1 MIIAVPQLLFLS
13 KSAVACKFQ
22 DLTQILGEQAHTCVF
37 FNLECWFVLRSV
49 HNMACK
55 FQYLTQILGE
65 QAHTLFFALECWC
78 VFRAR
83 YVKCITAPSYCFLV
97 GVVADYWR
105 RNGGKIYII
114 YF

>member
-55 FQYLTQILGE
+55 FQDLTQILGE
-65 QAHTLFFALECWC
+65 QAHTC
-78 VFRAR
+78 VL
-83 YVKCITAPSYCFLV
+83 CFGVLV
-97 GVVADYWR
+97 CPQISAQHGLQIPRPHPDPR
-105 RNGGKIYII
+105 
-114 YF
+114 